1 MTIQKFPRELAEHMF
16 DQQVKFEA
24 ILHVPTLSVND
35 SVPEQFD
42 DFLSSMDSK
51 NADDLI
57 EQHPQFKDLI
67 ESFKEYTGRGWNEEH
82 AQQVSRVCSDFEFLV
97 LIESAIPRNI
107 EFNEEGKFQSCSIGG
122 YYRQDWIFAT
132 DMKHAAEQAIKI
144 AEDVHAQAEKKARIE
159 QGLEG

>member
-1 MTIQKFPRELAEHMF
+1 MNNQKFPRELAEQMF
-16 DQQVKFEA
+16 DKNVKFEA
-24 ILHVPTLSVND
+24 ILHVPTLSVSD
-35 SVPEQFD
+35 SVPELFE

-57 EQHPQFKDLI
+57 SKHPQFKEII
-67 ESFKEYTGRGWNEEH
+67 ESIKDYTDRMWNEEH
-82 AQQVSRVCSDFEFLV
+82 AQQLARYCGDLEFLV

-107 EFNEEGKFQSCSIGG
+107 EFDEKGEFRSCSIGG
-122 YYRQDWIFAT
+122 YYQQDWIFAT

-144 AEDVHAQAEKKARIE
+144 SEEIHDREEQKARKE